1 MKKNIQKIEALFLFL
16 VFVGLLYIAVAVTFP
31 NFLINIIFMVLS
43 IFTLSQS
50 LGIIDEINGY
60 NQNNNKNDKDNDDNP
75 PIDDNDNVNDIEYDS
90 PDNLYDDDSPTDIN
104 INMISSNNPID
115 DSKEQLINDIIND
128 YPENPE

>member
-1 MKKNIQKIEALFLFL
+1 MKKTIQKIEALFLFM
-16 VFVGLLYIAVAVTFP
+16 VFVGLLYVALSFTFP

-50 LGIIDEINGY
+50 LGIIDDINGY
-60 NQNNNKNDKDNDDNP
+60 NQNNNNNDKNNDDNL
-75 PIDDNDNVNDIEYDS
+75 PIDIDNIENDIDNIS
-90 PDNLYDDDSPTDIN
+90 PDDLHDDDSPTDIN
-104 INMISSNNPID
+104 MNIISSNNPID